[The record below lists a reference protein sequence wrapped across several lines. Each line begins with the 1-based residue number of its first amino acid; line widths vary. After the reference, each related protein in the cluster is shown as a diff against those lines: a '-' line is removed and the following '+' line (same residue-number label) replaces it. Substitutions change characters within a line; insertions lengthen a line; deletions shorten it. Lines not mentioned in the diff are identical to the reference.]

1 MHQLYQMLQ
10 DLYTKVDQ
18 IDYATIN
25 AIEKEIERWLIRSIY
40 APLKLR
46 EKNAILKQHKKKVQT
61 IGNDGENSVKL
72 IANSFDT
79 SIKGEFSKK
88 VQRVVKEKAKEYT
101 KLEEVE

>member
-10 DLYTKVDQ
+10 DLYTKADQ

-88 VQRVVKEKAKEYT
+88 VQHVVKEKAKEYT

>member
-10 DLYTKVDQ
+10 DLYTKADQ
-18 IDYATIN
+18 IDCATIN

-88 VQRVVKEKAKEYT
+88 VQQVVKEKAKEYT

>member
-10 DLYTKVDQ
+10 DLYTKADQ

-25 AIEKEIERWLIRSIY
+25 AIEKEIEHWLIHSIY

-88 VQRVVKEKAKEYT
+88 VQQVVKEKAKEYT

>member
-10 DLYTKVDQ
+10 DLYTKADQ

-46 EKNAILKQHKKKVQT
+46 EKMQ
-61 IGNDGENSVKL
+61 
-72 IANSFDT
+72 F
-79 SIKGEFSKK
+79 
-88 VQRVVKEKAKEYT
+88 
-101 KLEEVE
+101 

>member
-10 DLYTKVDQ
+10 DLYTKANQ

-46 EKNAILKQHKKKVQT
+46 EKNAILKQHKKKIQT

-88 VQRVVKEKAKEYT
+88 VQQVVKEKAKEYT

>member
-10 DLYTKVDQ
+10 DLYTKADQ
-18 IDYATIN
+18 IDYVTIN

-88 VQRVVKEKAKEYT
+88 VQQVVKEKAKEYT
-101 KLEEVE
+101 KLEEVD

>member
-10 DLYTKVDQ
+10 DLYTKADQ

-25 AIEKEIERWLIRSIY
+25 AIEKEIERWLIRFIY

-88 VQRVVKEKAKEYT
+88 VQQVVKEKAKEYT

>member
-10 DLYTKVDQ
+10 DLYTKADQ

-46 EKNAILKQHKKKVQT
+46 EKKCNFKTTQE
-61 IGNDGENSVKL
+61 ENSNNWK
-72 IANSFDT
+72 
-79 SIKGEFSKK
+79 
-88 VQRVVKEKAKEYT
+88 
-101 KLEEVE
+101 

>member
-10 DLYTKVDQ
+10 DLYAKADQ

-46 EKNAILKQHKKKVQT
+46 EKNTILKDHKKKVEK
-61 IGNDGENSVKL
+61 IGEDGANAVQV
-72 IANSFDT
+72 IANNVDT
-79 SIKGEFSKK
+79 SMEGEFSK
-88 VQRVVKEKAKEYT
+88 RVKETVVEKAKTYK
-101 KLEEVE
+101 KLEEIE

>member
-10 DLYTKVDQ
+10 DLYTKADQ

-88 VQRVVKEKAKEYT
+88 IQQVVKEKAKEYT

>member
-10 DLYTKVDQ
+10 DLYTKADQ

-88 VQRVVKEKAKEYT
+88 VQQVVKEQAKEYT

>member
-10 DLYTKVDQ
+10 DLYTKADQ

-79 SIKGEFSKK
+79 SIKGEFSK
-88 VQRVVKEKAKEYT
+88 RYN
-101 KLEEVE
+101 KL

>member
-10 DLYTKVDQ
+10 DLYTKADQ

-46 EKNAILKQHKKKVQT
+46 EKNAILKQHKKKVQI

-88 VQRVVKEKAKEYT
+88 VQQVVKEKAKEYT

>member
-10 DLYTKVDQ
+10 DLYTKADQ

-46 EKNAILKQHKKKVQT
+46 EKNAILK
-61 IGNDGENSVKL
+61 
-72 IANSFDT
+72 
-79 SIKGEFSKK
+79 
-88 VQRVVKEKAKEYT
+88 
-101 KLEEVE
+101 